1 MSGPLLLV
9 ALALGGA
16 AYQMVRRPMLR
27 RLAVRD
33 ALRRRSETML
43 VIAGSLLGTAI
54 ITGSFIVGDTLDSS
68 IRVTAA
74 TQLGPIDEA
83 IAVQSPEEAAEIAA
97 AAEGLDDPRVDG
109 VLSILR
115 APASISIERGDDTLA
130 EPAAQLVE
138 ADLGEARAFGGDPD
152 ATGMAGSTPG
162 TGEAAI
168 TEDLAETLEAGVGD
182 EVAASLYG
190 ESVSLEVTRVLPRL
204 GVAGFWTGFESV
216 SPNAFVAPGTIA
228 GITEESL
235 PRGARPPITSVLVSN
250 RGGVEEGAALTD
262 EVETLLEDEVLGS
275 SSGLRVETYKQD
287 VLDAAEEQGDMFA
300 ELFLGIGSFAVV
312 AGILLLVN
320 IFVMLAEERK
330 SQLGMLRAVGLRRSD
345 LVRSFYIQG
354 GLYSVPSGLLGA
366 LLGIGVGYAIVV
378 VAAPIFGGFGEF
390 ALDLSFSMEPASI
403 VTGSCI
409 GILISLLTV
418 FATSLRISRIN
429 IIRAIS
435 DLPDPKQERTRT
447 LTLVLGSLGAA
458 AAAAWF
464 VASLAGDGMWVGLLL
479 GPPLFAF
486 ALLPLLRRLTAR
498 RIALLGVAAASLIW
512 GIFGNGLLGGRIFE
526 GGDIFVFVLQGVL
539 LNVAG
544 VILLSQTQE
553 NLEGGL
559 HRFAA
564 RSLALRLGLAYP
576 LARRV
581 RTGLTLAMFSLVV
594 FTMVFIAVLARIFG
608 GQVEDTTRREAGGYD
623 ILVDSSASNPPRP
636 EALER
641 VDGVEDVAALD
652 YGSAL
657 FEVEGGSAAAG
668 SGGEPSPWTVSGID
682 IEFVEGGPPALEER
696 PARFT
701 TDEEA
706 WRALVAD
713 PGAVIVPEFFLIEG
727 GGPQGSVV
735 EIGDGLVVVN
745 PLTGER
751 ATKEIIALSGN
762 DFAFSGAYLSRTEEL
777 RELLRGS
784 VTPSRFYVAAEGSES
799 EARRTAVRLQGG
811 LVANGVEAETFRTRV
826 EEFGR
831 LNLQFLR
838 LMQGYL
844 ALGLLVGI
852 AGLGVV
858 MVRAVRERR
867 RQIGVLRSLGFL
879 PGMVR
884 RAFLLESGFTAV
896 EGILLGTVL
905 ALVTASQLVANG
917 DFGQGVEFKIPWL
930 DVSVLCV
937 VSLVASLA
945 ATAWPAQQAS
955 QIPPAVA
962 LRVAD

>member
-1 MSGPLLLV
+1 MSPLVLV

-16 AYQMVRRPMLR
+16 LYQMVRRPMLR
-27 RLAVRD
+27 RLAVRN
-33 ALRRRSETML
+33 ALRRRGETML

-54 ITGSFIVGDTLDSS
+54 ITGSFVVGDTLDSS
-68 IRVTAA
+68 IRVTAS

-83 IAVQSPEEAAEIAA
+83 VTVPDPDRAAELTQEIAA
-97 AAEGLDDPRVDG
+97 LDEPRIDG

-115 APASISIERGDDTLA
+115 APAAVSIERGGDTLA
-130 EPAAQLVE
+130 EPSAQIVE
-138 ADLGEARAFGGDPD
+138 ADFDDAAAFGGDAS
-152 ATGMAGSTPG
+152 ATGISGPTPAAG
-162 TGEAAI
+162 EVAI
-168 TEDLAETLEAGVGD
+168 TEDLADTLEAGTGD
-182 EVAASLYG
+182 EVEASLYG
-190 ESVSLEVTRVLPRL
+190 RSVDLTVVRVLPRL

-228 GITEESL
+228 RAAAGEVPPGS
-235 PRGARPPITSVLVSN
+235 RPPLTSVLVSN
-250 RGGVEEGAALTD
+250 RGGVEEGAALTGA
-262 EVETLLEDEVLGS
+262 VEGVLDEVLGA
-275 SSGLRVETYKQD
+275 GTPLRVETYKQD
-287 VLDAAEEQGDMFA
+287 VLDAAEEQGDMFS
-300 ELFLGIGSFAVV
+300 ELFLSIDSFAVV

-378 VAAPIFGGFGEF
+378 VAAPIFGGFGDF

-403 VTGSCI
+403 VTGFCI
-409 GILISLLTV
+409 GVLISLVTV
-418 FATSLRISRIN
+418 FGTSLRISRIN
-429 IIRAIS
+429 IIRAIR
-435 DLPDPKQERTRT
+435 DLPDPKHERTRT
-447 LTLVLGSLGAA
+447 ITLVLGTLAA
-458 AAAAWF
+458 AGAAAWF
-464 VASLAGDGMWVGLLL
+464 VASLGGEDMWPGLLA
-479 GPPLFAF
+479 GPALFAF
-486 ALLPLLRRLTAR
+486 ALLPLLRRVLPR
-498 RIALLGVAAASLIW
+498 RTALLAASTAALAW
-512 GIFGNGLLGGRIFE
+512 GIFGNRILGGRIFD

-553 NLEGGL
+553 NLEGLL

-623 ILVDSSASNPPRP
+623 ILVDSSASNPP
-636 EALER
+636 
-641 VDGVEDVAALD
+641 AARRLT
-652 YGSAL
+652 
-657 FEVEGGSAAAG
+657 EVEGVASVASLDFGNALFLPQPGSTAGIAAG
-668 SGGEPSPWTVSGID
+668 EPQPWTVSGID
-682 IEFVEGGPPALEER
+682 AAFVEGGPPALEER
-696 PARFT
+696 PPRFAS
-701 TDEEA
+701 DEAA
-706 WRALVAD
+706 WRALLRD
-713 PGAVIVPEFFLIEG
+713 PGTVIVPEFFLVEG
-727 GGPQGSVV
+727 GGPQVGVV
-735 EIGDGLVVVN
+735 EIGEDLTVVN
-745 PLTGER
+745 PLTGEE

-762 DFAFSGAYLSRTEEL
+762 DFAFSGAYMSRTPGF
-777 RELLRGS
+777 RKLLRGS
-784 VTPSRFYVAAEGSES
+784 VTPSRFYVVAEGSETD
-799 EARRTAVRLQGG
+799 ARRTATRLQGE
-811 LVANGVEAETFRTRV
+811 LVANGVEAVTFRTRV

-867 RQIGVLRSLGFL
+867 RQVGVLRSLGFL

-917 DFGQGVEFKIPWL
+917 DFGRGVEFQIPWL

-937 VSLVASLA
+937 VSLVASLL

-955 QIPPAVA
+955 RIPPAVA

>member
-1 MSGPLLLV
+1 MSGPLVLV

-16 AYQMVRRPMLR
+16 LYQMARRPMLR

-68 IRVTAA
+68 IRVTAS
-74 TQLGPIDEA
+74 TQYGPVDEGVTVPDRA
-83 IAVQSPEEAAEIAA
+83 EAQELAAELSA
-97 AAEGLDDPRVDG
+97 LDDGRIDG
-109 VLSILR
+109 VLSMLR
-115 APASISIERGDDTLA
+115 APASVSVERGDDTLA
-130 EPAAQLVE
+130 EPSAQLVE
-138 ADLGEARAFGGDPD
+138 VDFDEARAFGGDPA
-152 ATGMAGSTPG
+152 ATGISGPTPG
-162 TGEAAI
+162 EGEAVI
-168 TEDLAETLEAGVGD
+168 TEDLAETLGAAPGD
-182 EVAASLYG
+182 EVTASLYG
-190 ESVSLEVTRVLPRL
+190 ESVTLEVARVLPRL

-216 SPNAFVAPGTIA
+216 SPNAFVAPGTIEETA
-228 GITEESL
+228 GAQL
-235 PRGARPPITSVLVSN
+235 PPGARPPLTSVLVSN
-250 RGGVEEGAALTD
+250 RGGVEEGAALTG
-262 EVETLLEDEVLGS
+262 EVRTLIEDVLGP
-275 SSGLRVETYKQD
+275 GTPLRVETYKQD
-287 VLDAAEEQGDMFA
+287 VLDAAEEQGDMFS

-354 GLYSVPSGLLGA
+354 ALYSVPSGLLGA

-378 VAAPIFGGFGEF
+378 VAAPIFGGFGDF
-390 ALDLSFSMEPASI
+390 SLDLTFSMEPASI
-403 VTGSCI
+403 VTGFCT
-409 GILISLLTV
+409 GVLISLVTV
-418 FATSLRISRIN
+418 FGTSLRISRIN
-429 IIRAIS
+429 IIRAIR

-447 LTLVLGSLGAA
+447 ITLVLGTLGAA
-458 AAAAWF
+458 GAAAWF
-464 VASLAGDGMWVGLLL
+464 VSSLGADDMWPGLLV

-486 ALLPLLRRLTAR
+486 ALLPLLRRLVPR
-498 RIALLGVAAASLIW
+498 RTALLAVSLASLAW
-512 GIFGNGLLGGRIFE
+512 GIFGNGILGGRIFD

-553 NLEGGL
+553 NLEGVL

-623 ILVDSSASNPPRP
+623 ILVDSSASNPPSAR
-636 EALER
+636 ALAAVE
-641 VDGVEDVAALD
+641 GVEKVAALD
-652 YGSAL
+652 FGTAL
-657 FEVEGGSAAAG
+657 FVTESQTTGADPET
-668 SGGEPSPWTVSGID
+668 EPQPWTVSGVD
-682 IEFVEGGPPALEER
+682 AEFVAGGPPALEER
-696 PARFT
+696 PPRFA
-701 TDEEA
+701 TDEDA
-706 WRALVAD
+706 WRALLED
-713 PGAVIVPEFFLIEG
+713 PGAVIVPEFFLVEG
-727 GGPQGSVV
+727 GGPQGSQI
-735 EIGDGLVVVN
+735 EIGEDLTIVN
-745 PLTGER
+745 PLNGAREM
-751 ATKEIIALSGN
+751 KEIIALSGN
-762 DFAFSGAYLSRTEEL
+762 DFAFSGVYASRTREF

-799 EARRTAVRLQGG
+799 DARRTAVRLQGE
-811 LVANGVEAETFRTRV
+811 LVENGVEAVTFRTRV

-831 LNLQFLR
+831 VNLQFLR

-867 RQIGVLRSLGFL
+867 RQVGVLRSLGFL

-896 EGILLGTVL
+896 EGILLGTAL

-917 DFGQGVEFKIPWL
+917 DFGQGVEFQVPWL

-937 VSLVASLA
+937 VSLVASLL

>member
-1 MSGPLLLV
+1 VPGPLILV
-9 ALALGGA
+9 ALALGVA

-54 ITGSFIVGDTLDSS
+54 ITGSFVVGDTLDSS
-68 IRVTAA
+68 IRVTAS

-83 IAVQSPEEAAEIAA
+83 VTVPDPGRAADLEAELAS
-97 AAEGLDDPRVDG
+97 LDDPRIDG
-109 VLSILR
+109 VTSVLR
-115 APASISIERGDDTLA
+115 ASASLSFEAGGDTLA
-130 EPAAQLVE
+130 EPSAQLVE
-138 ADLGEARAFGGDPD
+138 ADFAEAAAFGGDPA
-152 ATGMAGSTPG
+152 ATGISGAAPGAG
-162 TGEAAI
+162 EVAI
-168 TEDLAETLEAGVGD
+168 TEDLAETLGAGPGD
-182 EVAASLYG
+182 EVRASLYG
-190 ESVSLEVTRVLPRL
+190 KSLALEVVRILPRL

-228 GITEESL
+228 GTASGDL
-235 PRGARPPITSVLVSN
+235 PAGAQPPFTSVLVSN
-250 RGGVEEGAALTD
+250 RGGVEEGAALTEPVRD
-262 EVETLLEDEVLGS
+262 LIEEVLGP
-275 SSGLRVETYKQD
+275 GTPLRAETYKQD
-287 VLDAAEEQGDMFA
+287 VLDAATEQGEMFS

-366 LLGIGVGYAIVV
+366 ALGIGVGYAIVV
-378 VAAPIFGGFGEF
+378 VAAPIFGGFGDF
-390 ALDLSFSMEPASI
+390 SLDLTFSMEPASI
-403 VTGSCI
+403 VTGFCI
-409 GILISLLTV
+409 GVLISLVTV
-418 FATSLRISRIN
+418 FGTSLRISRIN
-429 IIRAIS
+429 IIRAIR

-447 LTLVLGSLGAA
+447 VTLVLGSAGAA

-464 VASLAGDGMWVGLLL
+464 VVSLSGDGSWIGLLL

-486 ALLPLLRRLTAR
+486 ASLPLLRRLVPR
-498 RIALLGVAAASLIW
+498 RTALLAVSFASLAW
-512 GIFGNGLLGGRIFE
+512 GVFGNGMLGGRIFD

-539 LNVAG
+539 LNVSG

-553 NLEGGL
+553 NLEGLL

-608 GQVEDTTRREAGGYD
+608 GQVEETTRREAGGYD
-623 ILVDSSASNPPRP
+623 VLVDSSASNPPT
-636 EALER
+636 ADAIAG
-641 VDGVEDVAALD
+641 VDGVEDLASLD
-652 YGSAL
+652 FGSAL
-657 FEVEGGSAAAG
+657 FVTESQATGVDPDA
-668 SGGEPSPWTVSGID
+668 EPRPWTVTGID
-682 IEFVEGGPPALEER
+682 EAFVAGGPPALEER
-696 PARFT
+696 PERFA
-701 TDEEA
+701 TDGDA
-706 WRALVAD
+706 WQALVDD
-713 PGAVIVPEFFLIEG
+713 PDAVIVPEFFLVEG
-727 GGPQGSVV
+727 GGPTGTLID
-735 EIGDGLVVVN
+735 IGEELTVVN
-745 PLTGER
+745 PLTGEE
-751 ATKEIIALSGN
+751 ATKHIIALSGN
-762 DFAFSGAYLSRTEEL
+762 DFAFSGAYMSKTQEFRKVLA
-777 RELLRGS
+777 GS
-784 VTPSRFYVAAEGSES
+784 VTPSRFYVVAEGGES
-799 EARRTAVRLQGG
+799 DARRTAARLQGE
-811 LVANGVEAETFRTRV
+811 LVENGVEAETFRSRV

-867 RQIGVLRSLGFL
+867 RQVGVLRSLGFL

-884 RAFLLESGFTAV
+884 RAFLLESGFTAI
-896 EGILLGTVL
+896 EGILLGTAL

-917 DFGQGVEFKIPWL
+917 DFGQGVEFQVPWV

-937 VSLVASLA
+937 VSLGASLL
-945 ATAWPAQQAS
+945 ATAWPARQAS
-955 QIPPAVA
+955 KIPPAVA

>member
-1 MSGPLLLV
+1 VSGPLVLV
-9 ALALGGA
+9 AIALCGA
-16 AYQMVRRPMLR
+16 LYQMARRPMLR

-68 IRVTAA
+68 IRVTAS
-74 TQLGPIDEA
+74 TQLGPVDEGITVPDPA
-83 IAVQSPEEAAEIAA
+83 QAEKLAADLAA
-97 AAEGLDDPRVDG
+97 LDDPRIDG
-109 VLSILR
+109 VLSMLR
-115 APASISIERGDDTLA
+115 APAAVSLQRGDDTLA
-130 EPAAQLVE
+130 EPSAQLVE
-138 ADLGEARAFGGDPD
+138 VDFDEARAFGGDPS
-152 ATGMAGSTPG
+152 ATGISGAAPG
-162 TGEAAI
+162 PGEAVV
-168 TEDLAETLEAGVGD
+168 TEDLAETLEAVPGD
-182 EVAASLYG
+182 RVRASLYG
-190 ESVSLEVTRVLPRL
+190 RSVTFEIVRVLPRL
-204 GVAGFWTGFESV
+204 GVAGFWTGFEST
-216 SPNAFVAPGTIA
+216 SPNAFVAPGTITDAA
-228 GITEESL
+228 GADL
-235 PRGARPPITSVLVSN
+235 PPGARPPLTSVLVSN
-250 RGGVEEGAALTD
+250 RGGVEEGAALTGAVRD
-262 EVETLLEDEVLGS
+262 AIEGVLGP
-275 SSGLRVETYKQD
+275 GTPLRVETYKKD
-287 VLDAAEEQGDMFA
+287 VLDAAEEQGDMFS
-300 ELFLGIGSFAVV
+300 ELFLGIGSFAIV

-366 LLGIGVGYAIVV
+366 VLGIGVGYAIVV
-378 VAAPIFGGFGEF
+378 VAAPIFGGFGDF
-390 ALDLSFSMEPASI
+390 ALDLTFSMEPASI
-403 VTGSCI
+403 VTGFCI
-409 GILISLLTV
+409 GVLISLVTV
-418 FATSLRISRIN
+418 FGTSLRISRIN
-429 IIRAIS
+429 IIRAIR

-447 LTLVLGSLGAA
+447 ITLVLGCLAA
-458 AAAAWF
+458 AAAAGWF
-464 VASLAGDGMWVGLLL
+464 VTSLSGGDGAWPGRLL

-486 ALLPLLRRLTAR
+486 ALLPLLRRLVAR
-498 RIALLGVAAASLIW
+498 RVALLAASTAALAW
-512 GIFGNGLLGGRIFE
+512 GVFGNRILGGRIFD

-553 NLEGGL
+553 NLGGLL

-594 FTMVFIAVLARIFG
+594 FTMVFIAVLARVFG

-623 ILVDSSASNPPRP
+623 ILVDSAASNPP
-636 EALER
+636 AADA
-641 VDGVEDVAALD
+641 VAAIDGVESVASLD
-652 YGSAL
+652 FGTAL
-657 FEVEGGSAAAG
+657 FVTQSQATGA
-668 SGGEPSPWTVSGID
+668 EPDAEPQPWTVSGID
-682 IEFVEGGPPALEER
+682 EDFVAGGPPALEER
-696 PARFT
+696 PPRFA
-701 TDEEA
+701 TDEDA
-706 WRALVAD
+706 WRALLED
-713 PGAVIVPEFFLIEG
+713 PDAVIVPEFFLVEG
-727 GGPQGSVV
+727 GGPQGSLI
-735 EIGDGLVVVN
+735 EIGERLTIVN
-745 PLTGER
+745 PLNGDE

-762 DFAFSGAYLSRTEEL
+762 DFAFSGVYTSRTPEF

-784 VTPSRFYVAAEGSES
+784 VTPSRFYVVAEGSES
-799 EARRTAVRLQGG
+799 DARRTAVRLQGE
-811 LVANGVEAETFRTRV
+811 LVENGVEAVTFRSRV

-867 RQIGVLRSLGFL
+867 RQVGVLRSLGFL

-917 DFGQGVEFKIPWL
+917 DFGQGVEFQIPWV
-930 DVSVLCV
+930 DVSVLCA
-937 VSLVASLA
+937 VSLVASLL

-955 QIPPAVA
+955 RIPPAVA